1 MSLFSYG
8 FLRSETRDQNSRFI
22 RIEENRLRSAL
33 RALLLEVEMDEK
45 WYFEA
50 YSDVRAAF
58 KQGKI
63 ASAREHYVE
72 SGYFEDR
79 WPRPMKV
86 DSAWYLKTY
95 PDIADGVRSGKFA
108 SAQEHF
114 ETHGFREGR
123 KPSPGWTLLSDVPTR
138 PQAGLNR

>member
-1 MSLFSYG
+1 MSLLSYG
-8 FLRSETRDQNSRFI
+8 YLRSETRDQNSQFI
-22 RIEENRLRSAL
+22 RIEENRLRTAL
-33 RALLLEVEMDEK
+33 RALLLAVDLDEK
-45 WYFEA
+45 WYLET
-50 YSDVRAAF
+50 YDDIRAAY

-86 DSAWYLKTY
+86 NADWYLRTY
-95 PDIADGVRSGKFA
+95 PDVAGDIRAGKCV

-114 ETHGFREGR
+114 EQHGFREGR
-123 KPSPGWTLLSDVPTR
+123 KPFPGWTLLSDVTTPPR
-138 PQAGLNR
+138 AGTAG